1 MGTCRGFDGRLGC
14 GRSQPPPTASAAAQ
28 PHAWR
33 TAGLLLRAQ
42 ARRKCAPS
50 WGPRGRGA
58 RGPGVSASAAGP
70 RAAPGSVA
78 SQCQSQAAVRTR
90 GLGSPVA
97 VWAGGGAPPSSSPQ
111 ASACTG
117 TWTRFCQRVPWKPEP
132 SSSPGF
138 SQTFTLTPECTAGGG
153 PRLPAAHSGCTGT
166 GRRGFEGSSGSC
178 PVSLP
183 RQAPRG
189 ALPAAVTCSS
199 CPGSPSRPTG
209 AR

>member
-1 MGTCRGFDGRLGC
+1 MWEVPASAHGLCRCPAPRLAHS
-14 GRSQPPPTASAAAQ
+14 RAPPP
-28 PHAWR
+28 
-33 TAGLLLRAQ
+33 
-42 ARRKCAPS
+42 
-50 WGPRGRGA
+50 
-58 RGPGVSASAAGP
+58 GPGTQEVCAFLGP
-70 RAAPGSVA
+70 PRQRGSGTWCLGLCCRSPSSPRQCGLPVPVTPG
-78 SQCQSQAAVRTR
+78 QAAVRTR

-117 TWTRFCQRVPWKPEP
+117 TWTRFCQRVPWKPQP
-132 SSSPGF
+132 SSPPGF

-153 PRLPAAHSGCTGT
+153 PHLPAAHSGCTGT
-166 GRRGFEGSSGSC
+166 GRRGFEGSSGSR

-199 CPGSPSRPTG
+199 CPCSPNRQTG